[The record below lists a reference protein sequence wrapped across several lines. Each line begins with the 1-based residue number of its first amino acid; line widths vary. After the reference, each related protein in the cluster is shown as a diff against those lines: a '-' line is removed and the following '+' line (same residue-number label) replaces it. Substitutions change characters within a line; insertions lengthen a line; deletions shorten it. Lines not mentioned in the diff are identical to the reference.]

1 MNNVQ
6 LNHFAVYLKLTH
18 RKSNIFQYKKIEKR
32 KNGKKN
38 ASLHFKKFINI
49 DMLGNFPLKTNQ
61 QNLLIR
67 KG

>member
-1 MNNVQ
+1 M
-6 LNHFAVYLKLTH
+6 
-18 RKSNIFQYKKIEKR
+18 E
-32 KNGKKN
+32 KKN